1 MKAIYA
7 TPVPADMRHC
17 AWTRRPVTE
26 VMSSPVLA
34 APSSVT
40 LDEALQQM
48 LTGGFRHLAIV
59 DEQGC
64 CVGVLA
70 ARAVAAAAAGHRS
83 LAELT
88 AAEVLDHEAAV
99 LDSHAVVVDAARL
112 MRSTAV
118 DAVALVDDS
127 GHPVGMLTSSDLIRL
142 IAS

>member
-7 TPVPADMRHC
+7 TPVLSDTRRC
-17 AWTRRPVTE
+17 AWTRRPVAE

-34 APSSVT
+34 APASVT
-40 LDEALQQM
+40 LDEALRQM
-48 LTGGFRHLAIV
+48 LAAGFRHLAIV
-59 DEQGC
+59 DGRGC

-70 ARAVAAAAAGHRS
+70 ARAIAAASAGQRG
-83 LAELT
+83 LADLT

-118 DAVALVDDS
+118 DAVALVDGS
-127 GHPVGMLTSSDLIRL
+127 GSPVGMLTSSDLIRL

>member
-7 TPVPADMRHC
+7 TPAPTGTQRC
-17 AWTRRPVTE
+17 TWTRRPVTE

-34 APSSVT
+34 ARLSIT

-48 LTGGFRHLAIV
+48 LAGRFRHLAIV
-59 DEQGC
+59 EDHGR

-70 ARAVAAAAAGHRS
+70 ARAIAAASAGKRS

-99 LDSHAVVVDAARL
+99 LDSHAVVMDAARL

-127 GHPVGMLTSSDLIRL
+127 DHPVGMLTSSDLIRL